1 MNENETLDFII
12 DAIEGLLKL
21 GKWDND
27 EADINLETMTPIF
40 EVIKAKTILQALK
53 EFKSRK

>member
-1 MNENETLDFII
+1 MSENDTLDFTI